1 MSENTKHSEELK
13 NKLEKD
19 TEEVTSME
27 ALCKK
32 HPEYLECREYDV

>member
-1 MSENTKHSEELK
+1 MSENTEHLEELE
-13 NKLEKD
+13 ND